1 MIGDAANF
9 SSAGRTH
16 WGWIIAVTLLLVFL
30 PAGFDTHTPTLL
42 GIWALFALS
51 LGLMWGY
58 AGILSFGHAAYFG
71 LGAYTYAITA
81 MNLGESTAAWM
92 LAILLPAFVAAL
104 IGAMMFY
111 GRISDVYMGVI
122 TLVFSLIMA
131 KFMGATAGDAYSI
144 GNARLGGFNGIPAFP
159 ILNVPGDPS
168 MPIYGIDLYYVVLFC
183 LVFCYLISRWVM
195 SSAFG
200 RILLGIRENESRI
213 ELLGYNAP
221 AYKTTIFS
229 LSAAMAGLAGCLFAS
244 WAEIVTPALFGLG
257 QSVEV
262 IIWVIAGGL
271 GTLIG
276 PVVGAILLGMLKLQ
290 LGAQTFIDN
299 SLVIGAILVLVVL
312 LLPRGLLPTIMG
324 WRRQQDQRNVSRA
337 RNNSM
342 RRRAGERRQPH
353 PPGAQDKNG
362 SQS

>member
-1 MIGDAANF
+1 MIGDASNF
-9 SSAGRTH
+9 SSAGRTQ
-16 WGWIIAVTLLLVFL
+16 WGWIMTVFILLLLL
-30 PAGFDTHTPTLL
+30 PAVFDTNTPTLL

-71 LGAYTYAITA
+71 LGAYTYAITS

-168 MPIYGIDLYYVVLFC
+168 TPIFGVPLYYLVLCC
-183 LVFCYLISRWVM
+183 LVFCYLISRWVL

-200 RILLGIRENESRI
+200 RILLGIRENEARI

-221 AYKTTIFS
+221 AYKTAIFS
-229 LSAAMAGLAGCLFAS
+229 LSAAMAGMAGCLFAS

-271 GTLIG
+271 GTLMG
-276 PVVGAILLGMLKLQ
+276 PVIGAVLLGTMKLL
-290 LGAQTFIDN
+290 LGGQTFIDN

-312 LLPRGLLPTIMG
+312 LLPRGLLPSILG
-324 WRRQQDQRNVSRA
+324 WRRQQDQRSVSRA
-337 RNNSM
+337 RSNSL
-342 RRRAGERRQPH
+342 RRRGGERRQQRPAA
-353 PPGAQDKNG
+353 AQDKTGHG
-362 SQS
+362 S

>member
-1 MIGDAANF
+1 MIGDSANF

-16 WGWIIAVTLLLVFL
+16 WGWIITITLLLVLL
-30 PAGFDTHTPTLL
+30 PAVFDTNTPTLL

-71 LGAYTYAITA
+71 LGAYTYAITS

-168 MPIYGIDLYYVVLFC
+168 TPIFGVPLYYLVLCC
-183 LVFCYLISRWVM
+183 LVFCYLISRWVL

-221 AYKTTIFS
+221 AYKTGIFA
-229 LSAAMAGLAGCLFAS
+229 LSAAMAGMAGCLFAS

-271 GTLIG
+271 GTLMG
-276 PVVGAILLGMLKLQ
+276 PVIGAVLLGTMKLL
-290 LGAQTFIDN
+290 LGGQTFIDN

-312 LLPRGLLPTIMG
+312 LLPRGLLPTLMG
-324 WRRQQDQRNVSRA
+324 WRKQQGQRSVSRA

-342 RRRAGERRQPH
+342 RRRAGERRQPRASAGH
-353 PPGAQDKNG
+353 DKSG
-362 SQS
+362 GQS

>member
-1 MIGDAANF
+1 MIGDAAKF

-16 WGWIIAVTLLLVFL
+16 WGWIIGITILLMLL
-30 PAGFDTHTPTLL
+30 PAVFDTNTPTLL

-71 LGAYTYAITA
+71 LGAYTYAITS

-159 ILNVPGDPS
+159 VLNVPGDPS
-168 MPIYGIDLYYVVLFC
+168 TPIIGTALYYVVLCC
-183 LVFCYLISRWVM
+183 LVFCYLISRWVL

-221 AYKTTIFS
+221 AYKTGIFA
-229 LSAAMAGLAGCLFAS
+229 LSAAMAGMAGCLFAS

-271 GTLIG
+271 GTLMG
-276 PVVGAILLGMLKLQ
+276 PVIGAVLLGTMKLL
-290 LGAQTFIDN
+290 LGGQTFIDN

-312 LLPRGLLPTIMG
+312 LLPRGLLPTVMG
-324 WRRQQDQRNVSRA
+324 WSKKQGERSVSRA

-342 RRRAGERRQPH
+342 RRRAGERRKSRGSAEH
-353 PPGAQDKNG
+353 DKSG
-362 SQS
+362 GQS

>member
-16 WGWIIAVTLLLVFL
+16 WGWIIAITLLLLLL
-30 PAGFDTHTPTLL
+30 PAVFDTNTPTLL

-71 LGAYTYAITA
+71 LGAYTYAITS

-159 ILNVPGDPS
+159 ILNVPGDPTTQ
-168 MPIYGIDLYYVVLFC
+168 IYGVPLYYLVVCC
-183 LVFCYLISRWVM
+183 LVFCYLVSRWVL

-221 AYKTTIFS
+221 AYKTAIFS
-229 LSAAMAGLAGCLFAS
+229 LSAAMAGMAGCLFAS

-271 GTLIG
+271 GTLMG
-276 PVVGAILLGMLKLQ
+276 PVIGAVLLGTMKLL
-290 LGAQTFIDN
+290 LGGQTFIDN

-312 LLPRGLLPTIMG
+312 LLPRGLLPTVMG
-324 WRRQQDQRNVSRA
+324 WRKQQ
-337 RNNSM
+337 
-342 RRRAGERRQPH
+342 G
-353 PPGAQDKNG
+353 
-362 SQS
+362 

>member
-1 MIGDAANF
+1 MIGEAAKF
-9 SSAGRTH
+9 SNAGRTH
-16 WGWIIAVTLLLVFL
+16 WGWIIAITLLLVLL
-30 PAGFDTHTPTLL
+30 PAVFDTNTPTLL

-71 LGAYTYAITA
+71 LGAYTYAITS
-81 MNLGESTAAWM
+81 MNLGESTAAWL
-92 LAILLPAFVAAL
+92 LAILIPAFVAAL

-168 MPIYGIDLYYVVLFC
+168 TPIFGTALYYVVLLC
-183 LVFCYLISRWVM
+183 LVVCYLVSRWVL

-221 AYKTTIFS
+221 AYKTAIFS
-229 LSAAMAGLAGCLFAS
+229 LSAAMAGMAGCLFAS

-271 GTLIG
+271 GTLMG
-276 PVVGAILLGMLKLQ
+276 PVIGAVLLGTMKLL
-290 LGAQTFIDN
+290 LGGQTFIDN

-312 LLPRGLLPTIMG
+312 LLPRGLLPTVLG
-324 WRRQQDQRNVSRA
+324 WRRQQDQRSVSRA

-353 PPGAQDKNG
+353 STAGHGQGGDK
-362 SQS
+362 S

>member
-16 WGWIIAVTLLLVFL
+16 WGWIIAITILLLLL
-30 PAGFDTHTPTLL
+30 PAVFDTNTPTLL
-42 GIWALFALS
+42 GIWALFAMS

-71 LGAYTYAITA
+71 LGAYTYAITS

-168 MPIYGIDLYYVVLFC
+168 TPIFGVPLYYLVVCC
-183 LVFCYLISRWVM
+183 LIFCYLISRWVL

-221 AYKTTIFS
+221 AYKTGIFA
-229 LSAAMAGLAGCLFAS
+229 LSAAMAGMAGCLFAS

-271 GTLIG
+271 GTLMG
-276 PVVGAILLGMLKLQ
+276 PVIGAVLLGTMKLL
-290 LGAQTFIDN
+290 LGGQTFIDN

-312 LLPRGLLPTIMG
+312 LLPRGLLPTLMG
-324 WRRQQDQRNVSRA
+324 WRKQQGERSVSRA

-342 RRRAGERRQPH
+342 RRRAGERRQPRATAGH
-353 PPGAQDKNG
+353 DKSG
-362 SQS
+362 GQS

>member
-1 MIGDAANF
+1 MRGDFGNF
-9 SSAGRTH
+9 TSAGRTH
-16 WGWIIAVTLLLVFL
+16 WGWLIAIVILMLLL
-30 PAGFDTHTPTLL
+30 PAVADTHTATLL
-42 GIWALFALS
+42 CIWSLFALS

-71 LGAYTYAITA
+71 LGAYTYAITS
-81 MNLGESTAAWM
+81 MNLGESTAAWIF
-92 LAILLPAFVAAL
+92 AIVLPAFVAAL

-122 TLVFSLIMA
+122 TLVFSLILA

-168 MPIYGIDLYYVVLFC
+168 IPIFGTALYYLVLIC
-183 LVFCYLISRWVM
+183 LVLCYLIARWVL

-200 RILLGIRENESRI
+200 RVLLGIRENEARV

-221 AYKTTIFS
+221 AYKTAIFS
-229 LSAAMAGLAGCLFAS
+229 LSAAMAGMAGCLFAS

-271 GTLIG
+271 GTLVGPIIG
-276 PVVGAILLGMLKLQ
+276 AVLLGSLKLW
-290 LGAQTFIDN
+290 LGGQTVIDN
-299 SLVIGAILVLVVL
+299 SLIIGAILVLVVL
-312 LLPRGLLPTIMG
+312 LLPRGLMPTVLG
-324 WRRQQDQRNVSRA
+324 WRRQQGQRNVTRA
-337 RNNSM
+337 RQNSM
-342 RRRAGERRQPH
+342 RRRGVERRQ
-353 PPGAQDKNG
+353 KNDLG
-362 SQS
+362 SNLSG